1 MLGALGAMNS
11 VTPASPQ
18 PEPAPKVPAATPSP
32 APAAVLSRDG
42 DPVGAESR
50 LLEAR
55 LLRLENYLGFKP
67 LTSSEATF
75 ILSAEVPAPA
85 APAPIPAAAA
95 EEGLEMEIGEYWLA
109 RIGIVALMVGLG
121 FLVAYPFALPAWV
134 PSLIGFSACGLL
146 VYVSRRWHSALPEL
160 AQLLHWGA
168 LFLGYF
174 ATLRLHFFV
183 PAPLL
188 TSRALALGLLVVV
201 LAWEY
206 VVAVRRGRQGTVA
219 LVTSLGFVTAIVGD
233 SLVVALSLASAM
245 AGLAVWLVRRHRWHG
260 HYALTLCLA
269 FLLHLLYL
277 LGNPLAGHPMHGVA
291 AAPLNLLFLALYIG
305 IFATANF
312 LPGAKEH
319 ELVWRI
325 GRPLVIAGG
334 VLLLGGLNIVMFHQ
348 VGFPW
353 VELALSA
360 GFLVL
365 AMAGWWHHASRYAT
379 AFYACAG
386 YVTLSVFLVRQ
397 FPGPAAYGWL
407 AWEGLLVA
415 ATAVWFRSKI
425 IVVANVF
432 IFAGMYA
439 VYLLFAPA
447 SGPVNLSFAVVALLT
462 ARLLNWQSER
472 LELRTELMRN
482 FYLGA
487 ATVAVPYGLYHTVPP
502 GWVSTSWLLAAAAY
516 FGVSIWLRNRKYR
529 WMAIGTVL
537 ATVVYVFVFDLAR
550 LPPAYRI
557 VSFLV
562 LGVGLLV
569 ISLFYSR
576 RRRQV
581 GGK

>member
-1 MLGALGAMNS
+1 MNP
-11 VTPASPQ
+11 VTPRSPQ
-18 PEPAPKVPAATPSP
+18 PEPAPNAPAATPSP
-32 APAAVLSRDG
+32 APTAAPSQG
-42 DPVGAESR
+42 DDSAGADPR

-67 LTSSEATF
+67 LTSGEAAF
-75 ILSAEVPAPA
+75 ILSAGSPAPA
-85 APAPIPAAAA
+85 AASPAPAAAG

-109 RIGIVALMVGLG
+109 RIGIVALMIGLG

-146 VYVSRRWHSALPEL
+146 VVVSRRWQATLPEM
-160 AQLLHWGA
+160 ARMLHWGA

-174 ATLRLHFFV
+174 ATLRLHFFA

-188 TSRALALGLLVVV
+188 SSQALALGLLVVV

-206 VVAVRRGRQGTVA
+206 AVAIRRGSQGTVA
-219 LVTSLGFVTAIVGD
+219 LVTVLGFVTALVGD
-233 SLVVALSLASAM
+233 SLPFALGLVAVM
-245 AGLAVWLVRRHRWHG
+245 AAVSVWLVRRHGWQG

-277 LGNPLAGHPMHGVA
+277 LGNPLVGHPVHGVKV
-291 AAPLNLLFLALYIG
+291 APFNLPFLALYAG
-305 IFATANF
+305 IFAAAGF
-312 LPGAKEH
+312 LPGAKEQS
-319 ELVWRI
+319 LVWRV

-334 VLLLGGLNIVMFHQ
+334 VLVIGGLNILMFHQ
-348 VGFPW
+348 EGFPW
-353 VELALSA
+353 VELAMSA
-360 GFLVL
+360 GFLGL
-365 AMAGWWHHASRYAT
+365 AMAGWWHRASRYAT
-379 AFYACAG
+379 SFYACAG

-407 AWEGLLVA
+407 ACAGLLVA

-447 SGPVNLSFAVVALLT
+447 SGPVNLSFAVVALIT
-462 ARLLNWQSER
+462 ARLLNWQNER
-472 LELRTELMRN
+472 LELRTDLMRN

-502 GWVSTSWLLAAAAY
+502 GWVSTSWLGAAGVY

-529 WMAIGTVL
+529 WMAMGTVF
-537 ATVVYVFVFDLAR
+537 ATVVYVFLFDLAR
-550 LPPAYRI
+550 LSPAYRI

-569 ISLFYSR
+569 ISLFYGR
-576 RRRQV
+576 RRRQ
-581 GGK
+581 GAESR